1 MSMENR
7 NQLNKFISKNLI
19 ILNTIKKLSTNEVE
33 FELENG
39 SLLKYQY

>member
-1 MSMENR
+1 VENR
-7 NQLNKFISKNLI
+7 NQLNKFIEKFNNFKS
-19 ILNTIKKLSTNEVE
+19 IKKLSTNEVE